1 MTQNDDYSVNG
12 RRIRGYRQRK
22 MWRQEDLA
30 REAGVQAGSVSR
42 IETGVHRPQLRTV
55 GKIAKALGVDPDDLI
70 EWHIE
75 L

>member
-12 RRIRGYRQRK
+12 RRIRGYRLRK

-30 REAGVQAGSVSR
+30 RETGVQTATISR
-42 IETGVHRPQLRTV
+42 VETGYHRPQLATV
-55 GKIAKALGVDPDDLI
+55 SKIAKALGVDPDDLI